1 MSSLPQGTD
10 VLTTT
15 VLDTLAPKYAA
26 QTKAL
31 KAELPKDDIQ
41 ANGPTIAMNAGEFEG
56 VQPDHHGL

>member
-1 MSSLPQGTD
+1 MD

-15 VLDTLAPKYAA
+15 VLDTLVPKYAA

-41 ANGPTIAMNAGEFEG
+41 ANGPTIAMNAGELEG